1 MAGRQLLLTLLL
13 TIPRAHAETVCEP
26 IWEED
31 FTGPLERA
39 VWNVVEGDGCAEG
52 IGGWGNNE
60 AQSDDEAGASDKVP
74 AAIHVTPKAAEGGA
88 IRRIQNG
95 DIISLNA
102 ATGELSVAL
111 EDNVVANRPRVEPPV
126 EKRTVGRGPFEFS
139 REVVSN
145 AESGG
150 CALFGPPIIDALSEA
165 ERSHAAAGMHCAS

>member
-1 MAGRQLLLTLLL
+1 MAGRHLLLTLLL
-13 TIPRAHAETVCEP
+13 AIPRVHAETVCEP
-26 IWEED
+26 IWEGD
-31 FTGPLERA
+31 FTGPLDRA

-52 IGGWGNNE
+52 IGGWGINE
-60 AQSDDEAGASDKVP
+60 AQRDAEAGASYKVP
-74 AAIHVTPKAAEGGA
+74 VAIHVTPEAAEVGA

-102 ATGELSVAL
+102 VTGELSVAL
-111 EDNVVANRPRVEPPV
+111 ENNVLANRPHAEPPV